1 MKRCETEK
9 PAWLR
14 FLPITCEP
22 SDEGKQDAHGTW
34 MKPTSKSREN
44 GPICIGPSIGMV
56 NWLIRCRVEKRDME
70 AAKRFDLRK
79 PPMWLVTPQNG

>member
-1 MKRCETEK
+1 MKRSETGK
-9 PAWLR
+9 PALLR
-14 FLPITCEP
+14 FLPINCEP

-44 GPICIGPSIGMV
+44 GAICIGPSIGMV
-56 NWLIRCRVEKRDME
+56 IWLIRWRVEKRDME

-79 PPMWLVTPQNG
+79 PSRWLVTPQNR